1 MVKVSTVALVIAS
14 GVQSPLLI
22 DILYDPY
29 EIEFLEEAIRNGEKD
44 PLRQIHEH
52 RGRISKKEEDF
63 GDYVEELLSQPFLHP
78 DIQQHGIQ
86 WLKSKIKIEKYQKT
100 EREAVKVIADY
111 AYKIFEQD
119 EDKTDF
125 VLASPTSQVRIRV
138 FALSSA
144 QTGSGSTPPST
155 PASQSRAG

>member
-1 MVKVSTVALVIAS
+1 MVKVSTVALIVSSSA
-14 GVQSPLLI
+14 QSPLLI
-22 DILYDPY
+22 DVLYDEF
-29 EIEFLEEAIRNGEKD
+29 EIEFLEAAIRNGERD
-44 PLRQIHEH
+44 PLQQIHEH
-52 RGRISKKEEDF
+52 RTRVSKKEEDF

-100 EREAVKVIADY
+100 EREAVRIIADY

-125 VLASPTSQVRIRV
+125 ILASPTSQVRIRV
-138 FALSSA
+138 FSLSPNQFNSTPTS
-144 QTGSGSTPPST
+144 QTG
-155 PASQSRAG
+155 